1 MKNFYP
7 SQYNK
12 NSKLKL
18 NHSYLI
24 EQFSDYSKIFKKLEK
39 VVKKG
44 DYTLGNQVDVFEK
57 NYRAVQRVQGILFM
71 RKNASHLHLNS
82 IFEVDG
88 IGRRLHISA
97 ATAAT
102 TTAPAITIM
111 LTHFE
116 WLGSKDFVTILA
128 SIRALAFFG

>member
-57 NYRAVQRVQGILFM
+57 N
-71 RKNASHLHLNS
+71 
-82 IFEVDG
+82 
-88 IGRRLHISA
+88 ISK
-97 ATAAT
+97 
-102 TTAPAITIM
+102 IT
-111 LTHFE
+111 
-116 WLGSKDFVTILA
+116 GSKYKTKI
-128 SIRALAFFG
+128 